1 MAHCGDAGGYSEIP
15 INDADLRC
23 AEPLVCLTGSGIAG
37 KSYYYQD
44 DGENPPY
51 GYRINGSLPDV
62 WCRAGVLQSLRQA
75 NILLRPY
82 DAEVYIWDAYRTVE
96 AQKALWRHVENDVRN
111 QRPELNDT
119 EVFDEVIKYVS
130 NPHRFERDDPQTWPV
145 HATGGAVDLT
155 LRSLKNGEL
164 LDMGSGFDEICA
176 YTPTAAFE
184 LLHSDGKCNSDH
196 PPLRNRRLLCWAMT
210 NSGFANYPQEF
221 WHFDRGTQLYVV
233 NSAGADKAAWY
244 GYCDPPG
251 TK

>member
-1 MAHCGDAGGYSEIP
+1 MLQIDLWKRVLIILTCAAGLWLALPNAFYGPVEQH
-15 INDADLRC
+15 NDAVK
-23 AEPLVCLTGSGIAG
+23 AISVAG
-37 KSYYYQD
+37 ATP
-44 DGENPPY
+44 E
-51 GYRINGSLPDV
+51 L
-62 WCRAGVLQSLRQA
+62 
-75 NILLRPY
+75 
-82 DAEVYIWDAYRTVE
+82 E
-96 AQKALWRHVENDVRN
+96 AQKALWGHVENDVRN

-196 PPLRNRRLLCWAMT
+196 PPLRNRRLLYWAMT
-210 NSGFANYPQEF
+210 NSGFANYPQEL